1 MRGNCSVV
9 VIMNQLGIMWDA
21 GASVGVLV
29 ACLLLIAEQ
38 NAHQICLTNC
48 KLFAIQW
55 HGTAVCAA
63 STPLTFFYWTY
74 KYVRLPRP
82 TRARSP
88 PPSLTSSF
96 DLRTL
101 TPLAFWAHLANST
114 GAGSGGVIAEVRI
127 HES

>member
-1 MRGNCSVV
+1 MSGKCMGIVSVV

-74 KYVRLPRP
+74 KYILTTCIKAINPRVN
-82 TRARSP
+82 
-88 PPSLTSSF
+88 SF
-96 DLRTL
+96 RHMV
-101 TPLAFWAHLANST
+101 WIRGN
-114 GAGSGGVIAEVRI
+114 
-127 HES
+127 